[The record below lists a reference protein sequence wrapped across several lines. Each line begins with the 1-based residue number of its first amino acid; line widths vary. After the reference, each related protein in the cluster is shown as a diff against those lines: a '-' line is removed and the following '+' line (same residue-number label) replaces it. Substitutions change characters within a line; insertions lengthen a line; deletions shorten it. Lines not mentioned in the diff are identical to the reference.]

1 MLAPPVFRGFFASL
15 RASSAGL
22 LRSSSFGAIALV
34 TLAACGATTRTENT
48 GTGGEGGDTWGQ
60 GPGVGGA
67 GAGGAGAGA
76 GGSGVG
82 AGPNDLQSL
91 EHIDLGDIALNSLQ
105 PFEVPDRALGLTVA
119 VGAADVNDVVGI
131 SRLRPPSGEPV
142 IFNYAMPGKNNLAFA
157 SYGWV
162 GGANPQ
168 SDAANAWPMQQ
179 GQWRIAL
186 GDDDGSVT
194 SAHVDVWIR
203 RTKDGLF
210 HGGVV
215 DVNVFLAPNATTQ
228 NYVNEV
234 LAEMFVDYAGLGL
247 GKVTFLPL
255 AASFTTVDDY
265 GEYRDLLASSAG
277 VGGTPAL
284 NLFVIGSF
292 GSEFGQAIGVAGG
305 IPGSPALHG
314 TTMSGVAYMPSGN
327 PQYDATV
334 LRHEVGHLSGLF
346 HTTEYSIEETDPL
359 SDTVECPTSVMQS
372 NPDTCPDVTN
382 TMFPIAY
389 GALELTE
396 AQKRVLHG
404 SALYRGILE
413 EGGQPAPPEPAPTGG
428 KFTAPLPPLAP
439 EPPFALAATRRP
451 NKPLP
456 AKPTTLERVLGAV
469 WCAHGKA
476 DYEALAIRV
485 AGRAAPSTLRA
496 LVIDDKASELIRARA
511 LGAYVR
517 ISQGDE
523 RARALTLAETLATRE
538 NASTDLRVSA
548 LRSLARFAPSAARRS
563 AATTAQSGDPVV
575 RSVAWSL
582 RGK

>member
-1 MLAPPVFRGFFASL
+1 MLAPTAFRGLSAFL
-15 RASSAGL
+15 RASSAGV
-22 LRSSSFGAIALV
+22 LRSSFFSAIALI
-34 TLAACGATTRTENT
+34 TLAACGSTTRTET
-48 GTGGEGGDTWGQ
+48 PGTGGEGGETWTA

-67 GAGGAGAGA
+67 GGIGAGGAG
-76 GGSGVG
+76 GVG
-82 AGPNDLQSL
+82 AGPSGPYSL
-91 EHIDLGDIALNSLQ
+91 EHIDLGDVALNMLQ
-105 PFEVPDRALGLTVA
+105 PFEVPDRALGLTVT
-119 VGAADVNDVVGI
+119 VGAADLNDVVGI
-131 SRLRPPSGEPV
+131 SRLRPPMGDPV
-142 IFNYAMPGKNNLAFA
+142 IFNYAMAGKNTLAFA
-157 SYGWV
+157 NYGWV
-162 GGANPQ
+162 GGASPQ
-168 SDAANAWPMQQ
+168 SDGPDAWPMQQ

-186 GDDDGSVT
+186 GDDDGTVK

-215 DVNVFLAPNATTQ
+215 DVNVFLAPNSTTQ
-228 NYVNEV
+228 NYVNQV
-234 LAEMFVDYAGLGL
+234 LSEMFVDYAGLGL

-255 AASFTTVDDY
+255 DGSFTNVGTY
-265 GEYRDLLASSAG
+265 NEYRTLLASSSGAG
-277 VGGTPAL
+277 SAPAL

-305 IPGSPALHG
+305 IPGSTVLHG

-327 PQYDATV
+327 PQYDASV

-346 HTTEYSIEETDPL
+346 HTTEFSVEETDPL

-372 NPDTCPDVTN
+372 NPDNCPDVTN

-413 EGGQPAPPEPAPTGG
+413 EGGQPTPPEQPPTGG
-428 KFTAPLPPLAP
+428 KFAPPLPPLAP
-439 EPPFALAATRRP
+439 EPPFAVAATRRP

-456 AKPTTLERVLGAV
+456 AKPTTLERVLGGV
-469 WCAHGKA
+469 WCAHGQG
-476 DYEALAIRV
+476 DYEALALRI
-485 AGRAAPSTLRA
+485 AGASAPLTLRT
-496 LVIDDKASELIRARA
+496 LVLDDKASELIRARA

-517 ISQGDE
+517 VAQGNE
-523 RARALTLAETLATRE
+523 RTRAVTLAETLATQE
-538 NASTDLRVSA
+538 TTSTDLRVAA
-548 LRSLARFAPSAARRS
+548 LRSLARFAPSQARQS
-563 AATTAQSGDPVV
+563 AATAAQSEDPVV
-575 RSVAWSL
+575 RAFAWTL

>member
-1 MLAPPVFRGFFASL
+1 MLAPTAFRGLSACL
-15 RASSAGL
+15 RASSAGVV
-22 LRSSSFGAIALV
+22 RSSFFAGIALV
-34 TLAACGATTRTENT
+34 TLAACGATTRTENP
-48 GTGGEGGDTWGQ
+48 GAGGEGGETWSA

-67 GAGGAGAGA
+67 GAGGAGGT
-76 GGSGVG
+76 G
-82 AGPNDLQSL
+82 AGPSGLQSL
-91 EHIDLGDIALNSLQ
+91 EHIDLGEIPLNTLQ
-105 PFEVPDRALGLTVA
+105 PFDVPDRALGLTVA

-142 IFNYAMPGKNNLAFA
+142 IFNYAMPDKTNLAFA
-157 SYGWV
+157 NYGWV

-186 GDDDGSVT
+186 GDDDGSLK

-215 DVNVFLAPNATTQ
+215 DVNVFIAPNASTQ
-228 NYVNEV
+228 NYVNQV
-234 LAEMFVDYAGLGL
+234 LSDMFVDYAGLGL

-255 AASFTTVDDY
+255 AANFTTVDDY
-265 GEYRDLLASSAG
+265 NEYRNLLASSAG
-277 VGGTPAL
+277 AGDAPAL

-346 HTTEYSIEETDPL
+346 HTTEFSVEETDPL
-359 SDTVECPTSVMQS
+359 SDTDECPTSVIQS
-372 NPDTCPDVTN
+372 NPDNCPDITN

-389 GALELTE
+389 GALDLTE
-396 AQKRVLHG
+396 AQKRVLQG

-413 EGGQPAPPEPAPTGG
+413 QGAEPAPP
-428 KFTAPLPPLAP
+428 LPPSGAKVASPPSPLAP
-439 EPPFALAATRRP
+439 EPPFAIVATRRP

-456 AKPTTLERVLGAV
+456 ANPSSLERVLGAV
-469 WCAHGKA
+469 WCAHGKG
-476 DYEALAIRV
+476 DYEALAIRI
-485 AGRAAPSTLRA
+485 AGAAAPSTLRA
-496 LVIDDKASELIRARA
+496 LVLDDKASELIRARA

-517 ISQGDE
+517 VSQGDE
-523 RARALTLAETLATRE
+523 RTRATKLAETLATQE
-538 NASTDLRVSA
+538 TASTDLRVAA
-548 LRSLARFAPSAARRS
+548 LRSLARFAPSKARQS
-563 AATTAQSGDPVV
+563 AATAAQSGDPVV
-575 RSVAWSL
+575 RSVAWNL

>member
-1 MLAPPVFRGFFASL
+1 MLAPTAFRGLSACL
-15 RASSAGL
+15 RASSAGVV
-22 LRSSSFGAIALV
+22 RSSFFAAIALV
-34 TLAACGATTRTENT
+34 ALAACGPTTRTET
-48 GTGGEGGDTWGQ
+48 PGTGGEGGETWTA

-67 GAGGAGAGA
+67 GAGGAGAG
-76 GGSGVG
+76 GSGAG
-82 AGPNDLQSL
+82 AGPSELQSL
-91 EHIDLGDIALNSLQ
+91 EHIDLGDLALNSLE

-119 VGAADVNDVVGI
+119 VGAANVNDVVGI

-142 IFNYAMPGKNNLAFA
+142 IFNYAMPNKSNLAFA

-168 SDAANAWPMQQ
+168 SDAPNAWPMQQ
-179 GQWRIAL
+179 GQWRISL
-186 GDDDGSVT
+186 GDDDGSVK

-215 DVNVFLAPNATTQ
+215 DVNVFLAPNSTTQ
-228 NYVNEV
+228 NYVNQV
-234 LAEMFVDYAGLGL
+234 LSDMFVDYAGLGL

-255 AASFTTVDDY
+255 DASFTTVDDFN
-265 GEYRDLLASSAG
+265 EYRNLLASSAG
-277 VGGTPAL
+277 VVDAPAL

-327 PQYDATV
+327 PEYDATV
-334 LRHEVGHLSGLF
+334 LRHEVGHLAGLF
-346 HTTEYSIEETDPL
+346 HTTEFSIEETDPL

-372 NPDTCPDVTN
+372 NPENCPDTTN

-389 GALELTE
+389 GALDLTE
-396 AQKRVLHG
+396 AQKRVLQG

-413 EGGQPAPPEPAPTGG
+413 EGGEPAPPLPPSNKKVAAP
-428 KFTAPLPPLAP
+428 PSPLAP
-439 EPPFALAATRRP
+439 EPPFAIVATRRP

-456 AKPTTLERVLGAV
+456 AKPGALERVLGAV
-469 WCAHGKA
+469 WCAHGKG
-476 DYEALAIRV
+476 DYEALAIRI
-485 AGRAAPSTLRA
+485 AGAAAPGKLRA
-496 LVIDDKASELIRARA
+496 LVVDGAASELIRARA

-517 ISQGDE
+517 VSQGDE
-523 RARALTLAETLATRE
+523 RARALELAETLATQE
-538 NASTDLRVSA
+538 SASTDLRVSA
-548 LRSLARFAPSAARRS
+548 LRSLARFAPSQARQS
-563 AATTAQSGDPVV
+563 AATAAQSGDPVV
-575 RSVAWSL
+575 RSVAWTL